1 MTFWVEIIGYVGMA
15 FILISFTMKDI
26 KVVRAINMV
35 GAILSLIYG
44 ILTRTIPT
52 ACLNASLF
60 IINSIYMIIYIRN
73 KRKEKQLCA

>member
-1 MTFWVEIIGYVGMA
+1 MTLWVEIIGYVGMA

-26 KVVRAINMV
+26 KVVRAINMF

-60 IINSIYMIIYIRN
+60 IINSIYMIIYIRKS
-73 KRKEKQLCA
+73 KRKEK